1 MKRMDI
7 TRIERRLFLSDL
19 NSEMLE
25 KRITQKE
32 LGNYLGIRQSQLSLW
47 LSGNTG
53 MSLDNLIRISNA
65 IKNWEMRDSQI
76 LNEPSLEY
84 GEPQP
89 SLCFLI
95 RKYLKQHGIA
105 QKTLAARVGTSQS
118 RISEYIR
125 GAVVPSLGV
134 AARICKELQIDPKL
148 FIDACCRL

>member
-1 MKRMDI
+1 MDI

-32 LGNYLGIRQSQLSLW
+32 LGNYLGIRQSQLSSW
-47 LSGNTG
+47 LSGKTG
-53 MSLDNLIRISNA
+53 MSLDSLIRISNA
-65 IKNWEMRDSQI
+65 VKNWESRDSQT

-84 GEPQP
+84 GNFEL
-89 SLCFLI
+89 SLGSLI
-95 RKYLKQHGIA
+95 KKHLKQHGMA

-134 AARICKELQIDPKL
+134 AARICKELQIDPKS
-148 FIDACCRL
+148 FIDASSRL

>member
-1 MKRMDI
+1 MDI

-32 LGNYLGIRQSQLSLW
+32 LGNYLGIRQSQLSSW
-47 LSGNTG
+47 LSGKTG
-53 MSLDNLIRISNA
+53 MSLDSLIRISNA
-65 IKNWEMRDSQI
+65 VKNWESRDSQT

-84 GEPQP
+84 GNFGL
-89 SLCFLI
+89 SLGSLI
-95 RKYLKQHGIA
+95 KKHLKQHGMA

-134 AARICKELQIDPKL
+134 AARICKELQIDPKS
-148 FIDACCRL
+148 FIDACSRL

>member
-1 MKRMDI
+1 MDI

-32 LGNYLGIRQSQLSLW
+32 LGNYLGIRQSQLSSW
-47 LSGNTG
+47 LSGKTG
-53 MSLDNLIRISNA
+53 MNLDSLIRISNA
-65 IKNWEMRDSQI
+65 VKNWESRDSQT

-84 GEPQP
+84 GNFEL
-89 SLCFLI
+89 SLGSLI
-95 RKYLKQHGIA
+95 KKHLKQHGMA

-134 AARICKELQIDPKL
+134 AARICKELQIDPKS
-148 FIDACCRL
+148 FIDACSRL

>member
-1 MKRMDI
+1 MDI

-32 LGNYLGIRQSQLSLW
+32 LGNYLGIRQSQLSSW
-47 LSGNTG
+47 LSGKTG
-53 MSLDNLIRISNA
+53 MSLDSLIRISNA
-65 IKNWEMRDSQI
+65 VKNWESRDSQT

-84 GEPQP
+84 GNFEL
-89 SLCFLI
+89 SLGSLI
-95 RKYLKQHGIA
+95 KKHLKQHGMA

-125 GAVVPSLGV
+125 GVVVPSLGV
-134 AARICKELQIDPKL
+134 AARICKELQIDPKS
-148 FIDACCRL
+148 FIDACSRL

>member
-1 MKRMDI
+1 MDI

-32 LGNYLGIRQSQLSLW
+32 LGNHLGIRQSQLSSW
-47 LSGNTG
+47 LSGKTG
-53 MSLDNLIRISNA
+53 MSLDSLIRISNA
-65 IKNWEMRDSQI
+65 VKNWESRDSQT

-84 GEPQP
+84 GNFEL
-89 SLCFLI
+89 SLGSLI
-95 RKYLKQHGIA
+95 KKHLKQHGMA

-134 AARICKELQIDPKL
+134 AARICKELQIDPKS
-148 FIDACCRL
+148 FIDACSRL

>member
-1 MKRMDI
+1 MDI

-32 LGNYLGIRQSQLSLW
+32 LGNYLGIRQSQLSSW
-47 LSGNTG
+47 LSGKTG
-53 MSLDNLIRISNA
+53 MCLDSLIRISNA
-65 IKNWEMRDSQI
+65 VKNWESRDSQT

-84 GEPQP
+84 GNFEL
-89 SLCFLI
+89 SLGSLI
-95 RKYLKQHGIA
+95 KKHLKQHGMA

-134 AARICKELQIDPKL
+134 AARICKELQIDPKS
-148 FIDACCRL
+148 FIDACSRL

>member
-1 MKRMDI
+1 MDI

-32 LGNYLGIRQSQLSLW
+32 LGNYLGIRQSQLSSW
-47 LSGNTG
+47 LSGKTG
-53 MSLDNLIRISNA
+53 MSLDSLIRISNA
-65 IKNWEMRDSQI
+65 VKNWESRDSQT

-84 GEPQP
+84 GNFELTLG
-89 SLCFLI
+89 SLI
-95 RKYLKQHGIA
+95 KKHLKQHGMA

-125 GAVVPSLGV
+125 GAVVPSLGI
-134 AARICKELQIDPKL
+134 AARICKELQIDPKS
-148 FIDACCRL
+148 FIDACSRL

>member
-1 MKRMDI
+1 MDI

-32 LGNYLGIRQSQLSLW
+32 LGNYLGIRQSQLSSW
-47 LSGNTG
+47 LSGKTG
-53 MSLDNLIRISNA
+53 MSLDSLIHISNA
-65 IKNWEMRDSQI
+65 VKNWESRDSQT

-84 GEPQP
+84 GNFEL
-89 SLCFLI
+89 SLGSLI
-95 RKYLKQHGIA
+95 KKHLKQHGMA

-134 AARICKELQIDPKL
+134 AARICKELQIDPKS
-148 FIDACCRL
+148 FIDACSRL

>member
-1 MKRMDI
+1 MDI

-32 LGNYLGIRQSQLSLW
+32 LGNYLRIRQSQLSSW
-47 LSGNTG
+47 LSGKTG
-53 MSLDNLIRISNA
+53 MSLDSLIRISNA
-65 IKNWEMRDSQI
+65 VKNWESRDSQT

-84 GEPQP
+84 GNFEL
-89 SLCFLI
+89 SLGSLI
-95 RKYLKQHGIA
+95 KKHLKQHGMA

-134 AARICKELQIDPKL
+134 AARICKELQIDPKS
-148 FIDACCRL
+148 FIDACSRL

>member
-1 MKRMDI
+1 MDI
-7 TRIERRLFLSDL
+7 KRIERRIFLSDL

-32 LGNYLGIRQSQLSLW
+32 LGKYLGIRQSQLSLW

-65 IKNWEMRDSQI
+65 VKNWETRDSRI
-76 LNEPSLEY
+76 LNEPPFEY
-84 GEPQP
+84 GEDQP
-89 SLCFLI
+89 SLGILI
-95 RKYLKQHGIA
+95 RKHLKQHGMA
-105 QKTLAARVGTSQS
+105 QKTLAAMVGTSQS

-134 AARICKELQIDPKL
+134 AARICKELHIDPKS
-148 FIDACCRL
+148 FVDACCRL

>member
-1 MKRMDI
+1 MDI

-32 LGNYLGIRQSQLSLW
+32 LGKYLGIRQSQLSLW
-47 LSGNTG
+47 LSGNRG

-65 IKNWEMRDSQI
+65 VKDWETRYDQT

-84 GEPQP
+84 GEPKQT
-89 SLCFLI
+89 LAFLI
-95 RKYLKQHGIA
+95 KKHLKLKGLA

-125 GAVVPSLGV
+125 GAVVPSLGI
-134 AARICKELQIDPKL
+134 AARICKVLQIDPKS
-148 FIDACCRL
+148 FIDSCSRL

>member
-1 MKRMDI
+1 MDI

-32 LGNYLGIRQSQLSLW
+32 LGNYLGIRQSQLSSW
-47 LSGNTG
+47 LSGKTG
-53 MSLDNLIRISNA
+53 MSLDSLIRISNA
-65 IKNWEMRDSQI
+65 VKNWESRDSQT

-84 GEPQP
+84 GNFEL
-89 SLCFLI
+89 SLGSLI
-95 RKYLKQHGIA
+95 KKHLKQHGMA

-125 GAVVPSLGV
+125 GAVVPSIGV
-134 AARICKELQIDPKL
+134 AARICKELQINPKS
-148 FIDACCRL
+148 FIDACSRL

>member
-1 MKRMDI
+1 MDI

-47 LSGNTG
+47 LSGKTG
-53 MSLDNLIRISNA
+53 MSLDSLIRISNA
-65 IKNWEMRDSQI
+65 VKNWESRDSQT

-84 GEPQP
+84 GNFEL
-89 SLCFLI
+89 SLGSLI
-95 RKYLKQHGIA
+95 KKHLKQHGMA

-134 AARICKELQIDPKL
+134 AARICRELQIDPKS
-148 FIDACCRL
+148 FIDACSRL

>member
-1 MKRMDI
+1 MDI

-32 LGNYLGIRQSQLSLW
+32 LGNYLGIRQSQLSSW
-47 LSGNTG
+47 LSGKTG
-53 MSLDNLIRISNA
+53 MSLDSLIRISNA
-65 IKNWEMRDSQI
+65 VKNWESRDSQT

-84 GEPQP
+84 GNSEL
-89 SLCFLI
+89 SLGSLI
-95 RKYLKQHGIA
+95 KKHLKQHGMA

-134 AARICKELQIDPKL
+134 AARICKELQIDPKS
-148 FIDACCRL
+148 FIDACSRL

>member
-1 MKRMDI
+1 MDI
-7 TRIERRLFLSDL
+7 KRIERCIFLSDL
-19 NSEMLE
+19 NSEMME

-32 LGNYLGIRQSQLSLW
+32 LGKYLGIRQSQLSLW

-65 IKNWEMRDSQI
+65 VKNWASRDAQT

-84 GEPQP
+84 GEPEP
-89 SLCFLI
+89 TLGPL
-95 RKYLKQHGIA
+95 LKKHIKQQGMA

-134 AARICKELQIDPKL
+134 AARICKELKIDPKR
-148 FIDACCRL
+148 FIDTCSRL

>member
-1 MKRMDI
+1 MDI

-32 LGNYLGIRQSQLSLW
+32 LGNYLGIRQSQLSSW
-47 LSGNTG
+47 LSGKTG
-53 MSLDNLIRISNA
+53 MSLDSLIRISNA
-65 IKNWEMRDSQI
+65 VKNWESRDSQT

-84 GEPQP
+84 GNYEL
-89 SLCFLI
+89 SLGSLI
-95 RKYLKQHGIA
+95 KKHLKQHGMA

-134 AARICKELQIDPKL
+134 AARICKELQIDPKS
-148 FIDACCRL
+148 FIDACSRL

>member
-1 MKRMDI
+1 MDI

-32 LGNYLGIRQSQLSLW
+32 LGNYLGIRQSQLSSW
-47 LSGNTG
+47 LSGKTG
-53 MSLDNLIRISNA
+53 MSLDSLIRISNA
-65 IKNWEMRDSQI
+65 VKNWESRDPQT

-84 GEPQP
+84 SNFEL
-89 SLCFLI
+89 SLGSLI
-95 RKYLKQHGIA
+95 KKHLKQHGMA

-134 AARICKELQIDPKL
+134 AARICKELQIDPKS
-148 FIDACCRL
+148 FIDACSRL

>member
-1 MKRMDI
+1 MDI

-32 LGNYLGIRQSQLSLW
+32 LGNYLGIRQSQLSSW
-47 LSGNTG
+47 LSGKTG
-53 MSLDNLIRISNA
+53 MSLDSLIRISNA
-65 IKNWEMRDSQI
+65 VKNWESRDSQT

-84 GEPQP
+84 GNFEL
-89 SLCFLI
+89 SLGSLI
-95 RKYLKQHGIA
+95 KKHLKQHGMA

-134 AARICKELQIDPKL
+134 AARICKELQIDPKSY
-148 FIDACCRL
+148 IDACSRL

>member
-1 MKRMDI
+1 MDI

-32 LGNYLGIRQSQLSLW
+32 LGKYLGIRQSQLSSW
-47 LSGNTG
+47 LSGKIG
-53 MSLDNLIRISNA
+53 MSLDSLIRISNA
-65 IKNWEMRDSQI
+65 VKNWESRDSQT

-84 GEPQP
+84 GNFEL
-89 SLCFLI
+89 SLGSLI
-95 RKYLKQHGIA
+95 KKHLKQHGMA
-105 QKTLAARVGTSQS
+105 QKTLAGRVGTSQS

-134 AARICKELQIDPKL
+134 AARICKELQIDPKS
-148 FIDACCRL
+148 FIDACSRL

>member
-1 MKRMDI
+1 MDI

-47 LSGNTG
+47 LSGKTG
-53 MSLDNLIRISNA
+53 MSLDSLIRISNA
-65 IKNWEMRDSQI
+65 VKNWESRDSQT

-84 GEPQP
+84 GNFEL
-89 SLCFLI
+89 SLGSLI
-95 RKYLKQHGIA
+95 KKHLKQHGMA

-134 AARICKELQIDPKL
+134 AARICKELQIDPKSY
-148 FIDACCRL
+148 IDACSRL

>member
-7 TRIERRLFLSDL
+7 KQIERRIFLSGL
-19 NSEMLE
+19 NSEMHE

-32 LGNYLGIRQSQLSLW
+32 LGKNLGIRQSQLSLW

-65 IKNWEMRDSQI
+65 VKNWETRDSQI
-76 LNEPSLEY
+76 LNE
-84 GEPQP
+84 
-89 SLCFLI
+89 
-95 RKYLKQHGIA
+95 
-105 QKTLAARVGTSQS
+105 KTLAARVGTSQS

-134 AARICKELQIDPKL
+134 AARICKELQIDPKV

>member
-1 MKRMDI
+1 MDI

-47 LSGNTG
+47 LSGKTG
-53 MSLDNLIRISNA
+53 MSLDSLIRISNA
-65 IKNWEMRDSQI
+65 VKNWESRDSQT

-84 GEPQP
+84 GNFEL
-89 SLCFLI
+89 SLGPLI
-95 RKYLKQHGIA
+95 KKHLKQHGMA

-134 AARICKELQIDPKL
+134 AARICRELQIDPKS
-148 FIDACCRL
+148 FIDACSRL

>member
-1 MKRMDI
+1 MDI

-32 LGNYLGIRQSQLSLW
+32 LGNYLGIRQSQLSSW
-47 LSGNTG
+47 LSGKTG
-53 MSLDNLIRISNA
+53 MSLDSLIRISNA
-65 IKNWEMRDSQI
+65 VKNWESRDSQT

-84 GEPQP
+84 GNFEL
-89 SLCFLI
+89 SLGSLI
-95 RKYLKQHGIA
+95 KKHLKQHGMA

-134 AARICKELQIDPKL
+134 AARICKELQIDPKS
-148 FIDACCRL
+148 FIDACSRL

>member
-1 MKRMDI
+1 MDI
-7 TRIERRLFLSDL
+7 TRIERRCFLADL

-32 LGNYLGIRQSQLSLW
+32 LGNYLGIRQSQLSSW
-47 LSGNTG
+47 LSGKTG
-53 MSLDNLIRISNA
+53 MSLDSLIRISNA
-65 IKNWEMRDSQI
+65 VKNWESRDSQT

-84 GEPQP
+84 GNFEL
-89 SLCFLI
+89 SLGSLI
-95 RKYLKQHGIA
+95 KKHLKQHGMA

-134 AARICKELQIDPKL
+134 AARICKELQIDPKS
-148 FIDACCRL
+148 FIDACSRL

>member
-1 MKRMDI
+1 MDI

-32 LGNYLGIRQSQLSLW
+32 LGKYLGIRQSQLSLW

-65 IKNWEMRDSQI
+65 VKNWETRDSQI

-84 GEPQP
+84 GDPNRVYASSSE
-89 SLCFLI
+89 STLSNMELL
-95 RKYLKQHGIA
+95 RKRLLLGWEQ
-105 QKTLAARVGTSQS
+105 VSQ
-118 RISEYIR
+118 
-125 GAVVPSLGV
+125 G
-134 AARICKELQIDPKL
+134 
-148 FIDACCRL
+148 

>member
-1 MKRMDI
+1 MDI

-32 LGNYLGIRQSQLSLW
+32 LGNHLGIRQSQLSLW
-47 LSGNTG
+47 LSGKTG
-53 MSLDNLIRISNA
+53 MSLDSLIRISNA
-65 IKNWEMRDSQI
+65 VKNWESRDSQT

-84 GEPQP
+84 GNFEL
-89 SLCFLI
+89 SLGSLI
-95 RKYLKQHGIA
+95 KKHLKQHGMA

-134 AARICKELQIDPKL
+134 AARICKELQIDPKS
-148 FIDACCRL
+148 FIDACSRL

>member
-1 MKRMDI
+1 MDI
-7 TRIERRLFLSDL
+7 TRIERLLFLSDL

-32 LGNYLGIRQSQLSLW
+32 LGNYLGIRQSQLSSW
-47 LSGNTG
+47 LSGKTG
-53 MSLDNLIRISNA
+53 MSLDSLIRISNA
-65 IKNWEMRDSQI
+65 VKNWESRDSQT

-84 GEPQP
+84 GNFEL
-89 SLCFLI
+89 SLGSLI
-95 RKYLKQHGIA
+95 KKHLKQHGMA

-134 AARICKELQIDPKL
+134 AARICKELQIDPKS
-148 FIDACCRL
+148 FIDACSRL